1 MTDKQSKKGG
11 GLMIVHKNTHAYTE
25 LEQVDTKQEDI
36 LILRGTLKS
45 MKVTIILLYL
55 SVIRGATE
63 RKSNQEIM
71 TEIRRG
77 ISHCDDDE
85 LVFIMGDFNA
95 HVGIIGEQELNYN
108 GKIVLDIMTE
118 NNMIM
123 LNDTDKCKVTYT
135 WSRGQSNSV
144 IDFVLVNSLAF
155 GICDLMDIDEQQEQF
170 DLTYHNLIEISLK
183 LNYMDPNYDR
193 RGRWEEKIYYKLD
206 KKSLEKYITQ
216 MEKDLNTH
224 NANISIEEFNKI
236 VERAAEKTL
245 MSKYKRRLL
254 KNNQRKSEG
263 PWVNDEIRNKIKKT
277 K

>member
-1 MTDKQSKKGG
+1 
-11 GLMIVHKNTHAYTE
+11 
-25 LEQVDTKQEDI
+25 
-36 LILRGTLKS
+36 
-45 MKVTIILLYL
+45 
-55 SVIRGATE
+55 
-63 RKSNQEIM
+63 M

-118 NNMIM
+118 NNMIT
-123 LNDTDKCKVTYT
+123 LNDTDKCKGKYT
-135 WSRGQSNSV
+135 WSRGQSKSV

-155 GICDLMDIDEQQEQF
+155 GICDQMDIDERLEQF
-170 DLTYHNLIEISLK
+170 HLTDHNLIEISLK
-183 LNYMDPNYDR
+183 LNYMHQNYDR
-193 RGRWEEKIYYKLD
+193 RGRWEKKIYYKLYE
-206 KKSLEKYITQ
+206 KSLEKYITQ

-224 NANISIEEFNKI
+224 NANISIEEFNNI

-254 KNNQRKSEG
+254 KNNQRKSEA
-263 PWVNDEIRNKIKKT
+263 PWVNDEIRNEI
-277 K
+277 